1 MARALYFEDIT
12 LGMEVTPLI
21 KGPVTSR
28 HLVMFAAATGEYPE
42 IHYDR
47 RVAVSVGL
55 PDIIVQGWYKTA
67 TLAQM
72 LSEWIGLKGKLEK
85 ISVQHRGMD
94 VDGNTLIARGR
105 VTGKS
110 SEDGENR
117 VDCEIWVE
125 GQNGERTSVGTATVA
140 VPRRAGLS

>member
-1 MARALYFEDIT
+1 MNKKLDFEAIIP
-12 LGMEVTPLI
+12 GMEITPLT

-47 RVAVSVGL
+47 QVAAAVGL
-55 PDIIVQGWYKTA
+55 PDIIIQGWYKTA

-72 LSEWIGLKGKLEK
+72 LSEWAGAGGVLKK
-85 ISVQHRGMD
+85 ISVQHREMD
-94 VDGNTLIARGR
+94 VVGNTLIAKGR
-105 VTGKS
+105 VVGKFT
-110 SEDGENR
+110 ENGENR

-125 GQNGERTSVGTATVA
+125 NQRGEKTSQGSA
-140 VPRRAGLS
+140 VVIVPA